1 MAAISDPKRKSGIS
15 LLGDAP
21 WGTHFCQF
29 YRTKQDLIDIL
40 VPYFKAGLE
49 NNEFCMWVTSEPL
62 SAEEA
67 RAELQKAVKDLAQY
81 DKKGQIEILDFSQ
94 WYTRTGKFDA
104 GKVLQGWVDKEQQA
118 RKNGFEGLRLSG
130 NTFWLEPKDWKSF
143 SDYEATVN
151 DVVHK
156 YNMFALCTYSL
167 GHCDANQILDVFS
180 THQFAF
186 INRNGEWTTIES
198 TERKRAEMSL
208 AQSETRLEMVVEA
221 SLDAILAVDERS
233 HIVLFNAAAEELFGY
248 SAEEVIDAPVS
259 ILLSES
265 VAGAHQKRVE
275 KFMGRGVGQ
284 CGHIGRRVEKVFLRK
299 NGTTF
304 VAEVAMAGG
313 RSNAKRLV
321 VTSIHDITERKRAE
335 EALRETEERYRAL
348 FDRSLDLVFIH
359 DFEGRFIDA
368 NNAALNRFGYQRE
381 EIGSLNFSSLLSKD
395 QLPLALKTLQEIR
408 ETGTQKL
415 PTEYRLLHKDGTHAY
430 VETQG
435 STILSSGKPVAIL
448 GIGRDLTERKRAE
461 EALANSEE
469 KYRLVVQNASQG
481 IVVLQDG
488 MLKFINAWA
497 IEFMAYPES
506 EVLSKPFLSF
516 VFPED
521 QGLVAEHYEKRLKGE
536 SAPPV
541 YSFRLMART
550 GQPRLVEVSATRVLW
565 EGQPAALAFLT
576 DIAER
581 RHLEEQ
587 VLQLQKMEAVGRL
600 AGGVAHDYNNLL
612 QVIMG
617 YGEMLEK
624 GLPTDD
630 PLRKYV
636 AGIQKAADRAASLT
650 KQLLA
655 FSRRQAVMPV
665 VLDLSR
671 AVAEAGKM
679 LRRLIGED
687 IEMTTELVP
696 DLGRVRADMVQ
707 VEQMIMNLALN
718 ARDAMSQ
725 GGKLTLRTA
734 NVVLDEAFT
743 ASRLEVSP
751 GPYVLLEVSDTG
763 HGMDESTL
771 AHIFEPFFTTRE
783 KGQGT
788 GLGLS
793 MVYGIVKQSGGHIE
807 VESAPGKGATFKV
820 YFPRIEEEEQQR
832 KSAPAETTLPGGTE
846 TVLLVEDEP
855 EIRGLIREVLSAQG
869 YSVLEAGNGEEA
881 LRLSGELPGPI
892 HLLLTDVVMP
902 GMSGRDL
909 AQRLA
914 ALRPDMKLLFMSGY
928 TDDAIIRHGLLVE
941 KLAFLQKPFRPE
953 ALLRKVR
960 ETLDAS

>member
-1 MAAISDPKRKSGIS
+1 M
-15 LLGDAP
+15 
-21 WGTHFCQF
+21 
-29 YRTKQDLIDIL
+29 
-40 VPYFKAGLE
+40 
-49 NNEFCMWVTSEPL
+49 NE
-62 SAEEA
+62 
-67 RAELQKAVKDLAQY
+67 
-81 DKKGQIEILDFSQ
+81 KGNH
-94 WYTRTGKFDA
+94 TA
-104 GKVLQGWVDKEQQA
+104 
-118 RKNGFEGLRLSG
+118 
-130 NTFWLEPKDWKSF
+130 
-143 SDYEATVN
+143 
-151 DVVHK
+151 
-156 YNMFALCTYSL
+156 
-167 GHCDANQILDVFS
+167 
-180 THQFAF
+180 
-186 INRNGEWTTIES
+186 
-198 TERKRAEMSL
+198 
-208 AQSETRLEMVVEA
+208 
-221 SLDAILAVDERS
+221 
-233 HIVLFNAAAEELFGY
+233 
-248 SAEEVIDAPVS
+248 
-259 ILLSES
+259 
-265 VAGAHQKRVE
+265 
-275 KFMGRGVGQ
+275 
-284 CGHIGRRVEKVFLRK
+284 
-299 NGTTF
+299 
-304 VAEVAMAGG
+304 
-313 RSNAKRLV
+313 
-321 VTSIHDITERKRAE
+321 RKRAE
-335 EALRETEERYRAL
+335 EALKASEERFRLLYEQTPIPYQ
-348 FDRSLDLVFIH
+348 SLDEDGRLIEVNQAWLNALGYSREEVIDRGFGEFLTPPFQEAFRQRFPKFKAEGEIRNLEFEMVRKDGTLLLVSYDGTIGR
-359 DFEGRFIDA
+359 DPEGRFLQTHCIFRD
-368 NNAALNRFGYQRE
+368 
-381 EIGSLNFSSLLSKD
+381 IT
-395 QLPLALKTLQEIR
+395 ALKRVEEEGRLARQEWENIFQSIGHPAVVLDPDLVILAANR
-408 ETGTQKL
+408 AATAATGRSVEALLGKHCYEVFHGSDHPPQDCPFEKMLHSKHLETVDMEMEVLNGTYMISCT
-415 PTEYRLLHKDGTHAY
+415 PVVGEGGRLEKIIHIATDITA
-430 VETQG
+430 
-435 STILSSGKPVAIL
+435 S
-448 GIGRDLTERKRAE
+448 KRAE
-461 EALANSEE
+461 EALEAERFKLREYFDNLPLCAYNISFDGLIMDCNRVAVETLGYKTKEDLIGKPLLTTLYAPSSQEKARQLLERWKRERKIKNEELQVVTKEGKVLDVLLNVDTIYDRESKPLFSLSTHLDITERKRVEEALAASEE

-488 MLKFINAWA
+488 RLKFINAWA
-497 IEFMAYPES
+497 CEFMAYPES
-506 EVLSKPFLSF
+506 EMFGKPFLSF
-516 VFPED
+516 VHPED
-521 QGLVAEHYEKRLKGE
+521 RGLVAERYEKRLKGE
-536 SAPPV
+536 PTPPV
-541 YSFRLMART
+541 YSFRLVGRT
-550 GQPRLVEVSATRVLW
+550 GRSSWVEVSAARVLW
-565 EGQPAALAFLT
+565 EGQPAALAFLS
-576 DIAER
+576 DITER
-581 RHLEEQ
+581 KRLEEQ

-600 AGGVAHDYNNLL
+600 AGGVAHDYNNFL

-650 KQLLA
+650 QQLLA

-687 IEMTTELVP
+687 IEMTTELAP

-718 ARDAMSQ
+718 ARDAMPQ

-783 KGQGT
+783 KSQGT

-855 EIRGLIREVLSAQG
+855 EIQGLIREVLSAQG
-869 YSVLEAGNGEEA
+869 FSVLEAGNGEEA
-881 LRLSGELPGPI
+881 LKLSGELPGPI
-892 HLLLTDVVMP
+892 HLLITDVVMP